1 MADKSKAELK
11 FKRRFGGVALGSA
24 LAVYFATPLFEFAN
38 PVALAA
44 TGALAGVGLIG
55 IYNVRVVPGVKPAA
69 DKVAWM
75 CLILG
80 AWGIALTLSYAV

>member
-1 MADKSKAELK
+1 MGDKRKAELK
-11 FKRRFGGVALGSA
+11 FRRRFGGVALGGA
-24 LAVYFATPLFEFAN
+24 LAAYFATPLFEFAN

-55 IYNVRVVPGVKPAA
+55 IYNVRVVPGVKPAG

-75 CLILG
+75 CFIFG
-80 AWGIALTLSYAV
+80 VWGIALTLSYAA